1 MLLLL
6 PGVQKNVYLSARNLQ
21 RTQVMT
27 ASALNTYKVLDADVL
42 VVTEKSLEA
51 IDAVLDK

>member
-1 MLLLL
+1 
-6 PGVQKNVYLSARNLQ
+6 LSARNLQ